1 MSSEP
6 ASLRAPIPL
15 DRPILF
21 FDGVCGLCN
30 AAVDFVMRHDARQCF
45 LFATLQGETASA
57 QLGVQPDQT
66 FDTVIVVE
74 GGRRFERSDAA
85 LHIARQLG
93 WPWKALS
100 WLRIVP
106 RPLRDAVYG
115 WVARHRYGWFGQ
127 KETCRMPTPAE
138 RARFLD

>member
-1 MSSEP
+1 MP
-6 ASLRAPIPL
+6 RAPLPS

-30 AAVDFVMRHDARQCF
+30 ASVDFVMRHDVRQSF
-45 LFATLQGETASA
+45 LFATLQGETASRR
-57 QLGVQPDQT
+57 LGTRPDQT
-66 FDTVIVVE
+66 FDTVIVVQGE
-74 GGRRFERSDAA
+74 RRFERSDAA
-85 LHIARQLG
+85 LYIASQLS
-93 WPWKALS
+93 WPYKALS

-106 RPLRDAVYG
+106 RPLRDAIYA
-115 WVARHRYGWFGQ
+115 WVSSHRYRWFGQ